1 VPADDEDELQW
12 LQKRRN
18 VLKQRLHML
27 KLRRDRQGD
36 ETPAHVLIEIEETQ
50 REIDLVE
57 VKLRLPQINP
67 RVAATVT
74 NADPLLAIAQLGR
87 ILTDRM
93 EAGLAEMARET
104 RGLASQVQFLAQSH
118 RAAEDW
124 RNSISAEV
132 QQLGGDRKK
141 DQRSRTW
148 GRRIQVFILALVLII
163 LSILIWWFFVRW

>member
-1 VPADDEDELQW
+1 MSEETDEIQW

-27 KLRRDRQGD
+27 ELRRDRQGD
-36 ETPAHVLIEIEETQ
+36 ETPAHVLIEMKETQ
-50 REIDLVE
+50 QEIDLVE
-57 VKLRLPQINP
+57 VKLSLPQINP

-104 RGLASQVQFLAQSH
+104 RGLAGKVEVLARSH

-124 RNSISAEV
+124 RTAISADV
-132 QQLGGDRKK
+132 QQLTGDRDK
-141 DQRSRTW
+141 DKRSRTW
-148 GRRIQVFILALVLII
+148 GRRIQVLILALVIAVLII
-163 LSILIWWFFVRW
+163 LLWWLR